1 MFSIPQQVYVV
12 ERPGQNTHGTIGGF
26 GMEEYFVEEEED
38 DYEPVKRGKG
48 KKGKKGKKKGGK
60 KIMKKIRPMLIGI
73 AVMKMLMYHLLMKKM
88 AFSTFLS
95 FLLSKAAF
103 ILASLVAFKQFFHT
117 PTQHRSTES
126 NKLEVVHIPIRNLR
140 HNKHKEKD
148 SYYEESKFMP
158 VTFSPDTGY
167 DTTPFYYDFP
177 YRDHNP
183 DAFISSEETFNG
195 NFGGKFSQNFD
206 ESANENFNDIYNEH
220 FDERFKDNRSKADD
234 KADQTNEKTFY
245 KNHVHSPF
253 V

>member
-1 MFSIPQQVYVV
+1 MLSIQLKVYVV
-12 ERPGQNTHGTIGGF
+12 DRPGQNTHGTIGGF
-26 GMEEYFVEEEED
+26 GVEEYFIEEDED
-38 DYEPVKRGKG
+38 DYAPVKRGKG

-60 KIMKKIRPMLIGI
+60 KILKKVRPMLIGFGL
-73 AVMKMLMYHLLMKKM
+73 MKLLMYHLLMKKM
-88 AFSTFLS
+88 ALATLLS

-126 NKLEVVHIPIRNLR
+126 NKLEVVHIPIRKLR
-140 HNKHKEKD
+140 HKEKD
-148 SYYEESKFMP
+148 SYYDESKFVP
-158 VTFSPDTGY
+158 VTFAPDAGY

-183 DAFISSEETFNG
+183 DSFISSEESFNG
-195 NFGGKFSQNFD
+195 NFDGKFSQNFD
-206 ESANENFNDIYNEH
+206 ESANENFNEIYNEH

-234 KADQTNEKTFY
+234 KADQIDEKTFY